1 MANNIVELEYNTE
14 LTENQYS
21 NDYIKEF
28 DSFLRNEC
36 KTLDIDI
43 LNYDGKDKYILRGF
57 KYAIVKLF
65 FNDAKHLNNN
75 KELELFWNTIEKNS
89 KKLKNYYLKILKDK

>member
-1 MANNIVELEYNTE
+1 MANNIIELEYNTE

-28 DSFLRNEC
+28 DGFLRNEC
-36 KTLDIDI
+36 KTLGIDI
-43 LNYDGKDKYILRGF
+43 LNYDEKDKYILRGF

-75 KELELFWNTIEKNS
+75 KELESLWNSFEKNS
-89 KKLKNYYLKILKDK
+89 YFIKILRTY